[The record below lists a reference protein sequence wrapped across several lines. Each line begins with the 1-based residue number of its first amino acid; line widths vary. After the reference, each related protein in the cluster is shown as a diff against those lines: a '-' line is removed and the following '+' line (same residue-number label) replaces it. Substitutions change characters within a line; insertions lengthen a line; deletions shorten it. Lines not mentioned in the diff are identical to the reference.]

1 MTHPSLA
8 GYDPAV
14 ATILVLEDDGDA
26 AEPMVKALQKVG
38 HRAMWVP
45 DGHDALAV
53 LVLGGVDLLL
63 TDLSVPRMDGVGL
76 LEVLRSDR
84 RFESLPVIVFSAY
97 AEGRNAERLRD
108 LGVSDVFLKGT
119 DGPSDVLLAVERH
132 LGAPPPREPAN
143 T

>member
-1 MTHPSLA
+1 M
-8 GYDPAV
+8 

-63 TDLSVPRMDGVGL
+63 TDLSVPQMDGVTL
-76 LEVLRSDR
+76 LEALRAHS
-84 RFESLPVIVFSAY
+84 RFQSLPVIVFSAY

-108 LGVSDVFLKGT
+108 LGVSDVFVKGT
-119 DGPSDVLLAVERH
+119 DGPSDVLRAVERH
-132 LGAPPPREPAN
+132 LGVPPRPEAAN
-143 T
+143 N

>member
-1 MTHPSLA
+1 MAHPSLA
-8 GYDPAV
+8 AYDPAV

-53 LVLGGVDLLL
+53 LVLGGVDMLL
-63 TDLSVPRMDGVGL
+63 TDLRVPQMDGVTL
-76 LEVLRSDR
+76 VEALRSHR
-84 RFESLPVIVFSAY
+84 RFRSLPVIVFSAY

-108 LGVSDVFLKGT
+108 LGVSDVFMKGT
-119 DGPSDVLLAVERH
+119 DGPSDVLRAVERH
-132 LGAPPPREPAN
+132 LGAPARQEAGN
-143 T
+143 N